1 MGKRVRRSG
10 HTATII
16 PGARFDCRVT
26 GQSYMYSYLLL
37 VSWSTLSSSHPPSVV
52 FDQRQAPSQLL
63 ICTTCFFFDCCLEI
77 FFRLIFLSCSSKPL
91 HSPAVILHKNSST
104 AYHTSLAPAFSP
116 KPNMII
122 SPEMIKTAPTA
133 STSVAPIPTVVPTP
147 PQVIAAGDAGNRTL
161 WVVVVIMAISSLAFY
176 GMAFR
181 VPVQKRLFHIITAFI
196 TTFAF
201 LSYFAMATGDG
212 TSFASYTKTEH
223 HKKVPSMDV
232 EVKREIY
239 WARYVDW
246 SITTPLLLLD
256 LALLAGLSGA
266 NILVAIVADVIMVLT
281 GLFAAFGQGKASQKW
296 GWYAWGCIAYLVV
309 VYQLAIG
316 GRETVARKDS
326 KTKAFYASIAGY
338 TLILWTMYPIIW
350 GLSEGG
356 HVINVDSEII
366 AYAVLDVL
374 AKPVF
379 GFWLLFTHDS
389 MASTSPSLEGFWA
402 HGFGEQGTLRVGD
415 ED

>member
-1 MGKRVRRSG
+1 
-10 HTATII
+10 
-16 PGARFDCRVT
+16 
-26 GQSYMYSYLLL
+26 
-37 VSWSTLSSSHPPSVV
+37 
-52 FDQRQAPSQLL
+52 
-63 ICTTCFFFDCCLEI
+63 
-77 FFRLIFLSCSSKPL
+77 
-91 HSPAVILHKNSST
+91 
-104 AYHTSLAPAFSP
+104 
-116 KPNMII
+116 MIV
-122 SPEMIKTAPTA
+122 PDMLKTASSA
-133 STSVAPIPTVVPTP
+133 STSVAPIPTIVPTP
-147 PQVIAAGDAGNRTL
+147 PIFITASDTGNRTL
-161 WVVVVIMAISSLAFY
+161 WVVTVLMAISSLAFY

-201 LSYFAMATGDG
+201 LSYFAMATGAG
-212 TSFASYTKTEH
+212 VNFSKYVKTEE
-223 HKKVPSMDV
+223 HKKVPDTHQ
-232 EVKREIY
+232 EYQRQIY

-256 LALLAGLSGA
+256 LSLLAGLSGA
-266 NILVAIVADVIMVLT
+266 NILVAIVADLIMVVT
-281 GLFAAFGQGKASQKW
+281 GLFGAWGQGDATQKW
-296 GWYAWGCIAYLVV
+296 GWFIFGCIAYLVV

-316 GRETVARKDS
+316 GRETVAKKDS
-326 KTKAFYASIAGY
+326 KTKAFYGSIAGF
-338 TLILWTMYPIIW
+338 TLVLWTIYPIIW

-356 HVINVDSEII
+356 HVISIDAEII

-389 MASTSPSLEGFWA
+389 MSSTSPSLEGFWA